1 VERVR
6 TSIRRKLLFATL
18 LPLTVAILLCWLI
31 GSLLIT
37 DRVFRQAQLKVL
49 SDLNSAR
56 RVYDDEVTHLGSIVK
71 VAGLGPQ
78 MATSLS
84 SGRSAPV
91 EPLLQQLRREEGLSF
106 LNLIDARGLVRY
118 RAANPALRGDDLSA
132 DPLVAGAL
140 GGELTRATQ
149 VYSPERLALENPAL
163 AIAAPVAI
171 KPTPHARSVSMGA
184 ERRGLLLVAA
194 APVHDA
200 NGSVAGVLLAGKL
213 LNGDSKVVDTIIRTV
228 FDREGGGAATV
239 FLDDVRI
246 ATNVRDAFGD
256 RALGTLMSRE
266 VAAVVLEQGERWSDR
281 AFVLSDWFISAYE
294 PLRDPT
300 GAIVGALYVG
310 MPERPLLDMRTNLNM
325 IFAGVLLLV
334 TCIGIAISGWIS
346 RRLAMPVRALAEA
359 ARRMAAG
366 ERIEPIKSA
375 GNDEIGL
382 LADEFNQMAH
392 EVSSLKENLEEKV
405 IKRTRQLEEKN
416 EQLLAAQKELARTE
430 RLADL
435 GLLAAGVAH
444 EINNP
449 LAIIRGNAELLQ
461 TAIPPES
468 EDREEVDA
476 IVDEA
481 VRIGRIVA
489 NLRTFSHSG
498 LKQISRFSLGGL
510 LDDILDQL
518 GHQVPLE
525 RYHLTRRYWGRD
537 VTAEGDAD
545 QLRQVFTNLILNG
558 LQAMPEGGELMLD
571 LEQSGEEE
579 QVCVTVQDQGCGIT
593 PEQMEKLFTPF
604 FTTKARGT
612 GLGLAVSYGIVRDH
626 GGEIRVESSPEAGAK
641 FSVVL
646 PLRQQHSLPDGDV
659 GLAGC

>member
-118 RAANPALRGDDLSA
+118 RTANPALRGDDLSA
-132 DPLVAGAL
+132 DPLVVGAL

-163 AIAAPVAI
+163 AVAAPVAI
-171 KPTPHARSVSMGA
+171 KPTPHARPVSLGT

-200 NGSVAGVLLAGKL
+200 NGSVVGVLLAGKL

-310 MPERPLLDMRTNLNM
+310 MPERPLLEMRTTLNM

-334 TCIGIAISGWIS
+334 ACIGIAISGWIS

-612 GLGLAVSYGIVRDH
+612 GLGLAVSYSIVRDH

-646 PLRQQHSLPDGDV
+646 PLRQQNSLPDGDV